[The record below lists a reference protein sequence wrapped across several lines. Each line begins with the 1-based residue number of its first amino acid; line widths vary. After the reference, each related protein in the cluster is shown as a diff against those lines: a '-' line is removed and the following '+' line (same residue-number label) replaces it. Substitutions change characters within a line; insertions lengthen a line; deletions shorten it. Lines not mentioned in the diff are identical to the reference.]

1 MKASL
6 EGKYKGKE
14 RVHTP
19 AGDFD
24 CIKSI
29 QNPKPNSCFLRKEYS
44 MSWYAKGV
52 GIVKE
57 ERYNKRGNYR
67 RA

>member
-24 CIKSI
+24 CIKIYTES
-29 QNPKPNSCFLRKEYS
+29 KAKFMLFSEKEYS
-44 MSWYAKGV
+44 MYSFSEKSMNLALDSV
-52 GIVKE
+52 
-57 ERYNKRGNYR
+57 
-67 RA
+67 